1 VKPIDSDIEDLL
13 EDFVI
18 EDQQTSDRVLE
29 TALVADIGEL
39 MEHLGRVVDK
49 IGRGGQLH
57 EPIVRALV
65 VQALG
70 RAKGV
75 IANADK
81 LLGASSPRIQI
92 PLRAEPPPFKLR

>member
-1 VKPIDSDIEDLL
+1 MNGDPDIDDLL

-18 EDQQTSDRVLE
+18 EDRPTSERILE

-39 MEHLGRVVDK
+39 IEHLTRVVDK
-49 IGRGGQLH
+49 VGRGGELH
-57 EPIVRALV
+57 DPVVRMLV

-75 IANADK
+75 ISNADH
-81 LLGASSPRIQI
+81 LLGASSPRIQVPPRAGPP
-92 PLRAEPPPFKLR
+92 PLRR